1 MLNIM
6 IESILMAF
14 VIGGIVGAVG
24 ALHLSKSHE
33 RRPAPI
39 PAQRSR
45 PGRHHRF

>member
-1 MLNIM
+1 MLNIL

-14 VIGGIVGAVG
+14 VIGGIVGA
-24 ALHLSKSHE
+24 LHLGKPHE